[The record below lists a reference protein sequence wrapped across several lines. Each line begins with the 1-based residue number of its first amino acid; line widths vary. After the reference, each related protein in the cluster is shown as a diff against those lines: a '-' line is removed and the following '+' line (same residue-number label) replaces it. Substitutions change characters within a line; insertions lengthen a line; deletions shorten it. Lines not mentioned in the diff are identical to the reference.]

1 MEQDLRQAQKMEAV
15 GQLTGGV
22 AHDFNNLLTVISGNL
37 EMLDGRLDDVEQR
50 DILKE
55 AQEAAQLGAEL
66 AKRLLAF
73 GRRQP
78 LRPLPTDLN
87 ILVGGM
93 TDLLRRS
100 LGETIAIETRLA
112 PGLPM
117 IMVDPGQVENA
128 LLNLAVNARDAM
140 PKGGR
145 LYIDTGRAEL
155 DLESVAGDPD
165 AVPGNYVMLAVTD
178 TGTGMTAEVQR
189 RAFEPFYTTKG
200 PGAGSGLGLSMV
212 YGFVKQ
218 SGGHVRLYSELGHGT
233 TVRLYLPPREEAAAG
248 EVAAAAQGRRARSG
262 ETVLVVEDDPRVRR
276 VSVRRLKEL
285 GYLVLEAESG
295 PEALQVIAA
304 GKPIDL
310 LFTDIVMS
318 GGMSGVELAKEVR
331 RQHPDMKILFTS
343 GYAEPAVVEG
353 GVVTTSAG
361 WLGKPYT
368 IGELDAKLRELFER

>member
-1 MEQDLRQAQKMEAV
+1 HRDAHDGYLERYRRTGEKRIIGIGRQVDAQRKDGTVFPIELAVGEVMLGDTRIFTGFIRDLTARVKMEQDLRQAQKMEAV

-117 IMVDPGQVENA
+117 IMVDPGQGENA
-128 LLNLAVNARDAM
+128 PLNLAVNARDAM

-212 YGFVKQ
+212 
-218 SGGHVRLYSELGHGT
+218 
-233 TVRLYLPPREEAAAG
+233 
-248 EVAAAAQGRRARSG
+248 
-262 ETVLVVEDDPRVRR
+262 
-276 VSVRRLKEL
+276 
-285 GYLVLEAESG
+285 
-295 PEALQVIAA
+295 
-304 GKPIDL
+304 
-310 LFTDIVMS
+310 
-318 GGMSGVELAKEVR
+318 
-331 RQHPDMKILFTS
+331 
-343 GYAEPAVVEG
+343 
-353 GVVTTSAG
+353 
-361 WLGKPYT
+361 
-368 IGELDAKLRELFER
+368 